1 MPGDEN
7 AVLSANAAFYQAFDR
22 HDVAA
27 MEKLWARDC
36 PVACIHPGWAPLH
49 GRAPVLESF
58 GSILGGPSPPSIACL
73 GARAYVHDTI
83 AFVICNERLEDAE
96 LVATNIFVRESDGWK
111 LIHHQAGPTPPRPDP
126 PAGGTVH

>member
-1 MPGDEN
+1 MPGDED
-7 AVLSANAAFYQAFDR
+7 AVLSANAAFYRAFDR
-22 HDVAA
+22 RDVAA
-27 MEKLWARDC
+27 MGKLWARDC

-58 GSILGGPSPPSIACL
+58 ASILGGSGAPSIACL
-73 GARAYVHDTI
+73 AARAYLHGDT
-83 AFVICNERLEDAE
+83 AFVICNERLQDGE
-96 LVATNIFVRESDGWK
+96 LVATNIFVRENDGWK